1 MSDVDFGKTA
11 GDYARHRAG
20 FPPELPERLT
30 AMGVLRPGLRALDL
44 GAGTGTLA
52 RWLARAGCAVV
63 GLDPAVPMM
72 REGQLLDRADGVRV
86 DYVAACAERVPLP
99 DASLDLVTA
108 GQCWHWF
115 DRARVATEVHRLL
128 RPGGALVIAHHD
140 WVPLPGNVVAAT
152 ERLVLE
158 HNARWTGAGTTGLY
172 PAWLADVA
180 IAGFERLETFST
192 DVPATY
198 THEGWRGRLRACA
211 GVGASLPPDA
221 VARFDAALRALLAE
235 RFPHEPLEV
244 PHRVFAVV
252 CRRPR

>member
-1 MSDVDFGKTA
+1 VSDVDFGKTA
-11 GDYARHRAG
+11 ADYARHRAG
-20 FPPELPERLT
+20 FPPALPERLA
-30 AMGVLRPGLRALDL
+30 AMGVLRAGLRALDL
-44 GAGTGTLA
+44 GTGTGTLA

-63 GLDPAVPMM
+63 GLDPAVPML
-72 REGQLLDRADGVRV
+72 RQAQALDREEALRIG
-86 DYVAACAERVPLP
+86 YVAARAERVPLP

-115 DRARVATEVHRLL
+115 DRTRVAAEARRLL
-128 RPGGALVIAHHD
+128 RPGGALVIAHYD
-140 WVPLPGNVVAAT
+140 WVPLPGNVVEAT

-180 IAGFERLETFST
+180 LAGFERLETFST

-198 THEGWRGRLRACA
+198 THEGWRGRIRACA
-211 GVGASLPPDA
+211 GVGASLAPDA
-221 VARFDAALRALLAE
+221 VARFDAALAALLRA
-235 RFPHEPLEV
+235 RFPAESLEV

-252 CRRPR
+252 SRSPA